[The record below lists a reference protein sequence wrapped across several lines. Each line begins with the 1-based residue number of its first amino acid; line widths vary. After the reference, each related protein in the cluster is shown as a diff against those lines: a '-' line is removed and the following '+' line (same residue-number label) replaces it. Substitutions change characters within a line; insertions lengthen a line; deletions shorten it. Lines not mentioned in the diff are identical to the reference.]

1 MEHFGSINDLE
12 KTIQNDDNFFNFL
25 SQKKKSSTYFIK
37 A

>member
-25 SQKKKSSTYFIK
+25 FQKKNLQLIL
-37 A
+37 